1 MPAITY
7 ADFSGGLDRRLPI
20 NVQEASRLWVLR
32 NAYITLGK
40 RVQKRPA
47 IDIVSNGL
55 TGSVGL
61 KVVNDRLT
69 VFTAKASGFTPP
81 SGVSK
86 IELDLYNPYG
96 IGYAQLTD
104 VVYAEQ
110 FQGFP
115 YVVGYYFTKFTGA
128 SGFAVDGYTY
138 RHSYV
143 DGSPSTL
150 VTDGNC
156 PHTRAVTK
164 AASRIFAIADEVV
177 RYSAAG
183 AGRDWTTASDAGF
196 LPTSL
201 QQDTSSGARAV
212 GGYADKLVVFFAEN
226 AQIWT
231 VAVDP
236 SANAFVKRIDG
247 VGCELPQ
254 SLANFANDLMFL
266 SPFGFRSMT
275 QQAQTDR
282 IDDNDVGVA
291 IDKLV
296 VPDINPSLPAAGVAT
311 QVFGQWIPQLGQYW
325 AIFNMGTYSKAWVY
339 TYSRSSKIACWSE
352 YTFPVIITAAT
363 TLRGAVYVRTAG
375 ELYKLSTEVFVDQL
389 QTGAGDTVIPVE
401 IQMAF
406 QDAKQPGVD
415 KQFFGADYV
424 VQGSP
429 SVSFKYDPRDLDKE
443 GVSMTIPGDTRP
455 GEVQGVEMVCSSIA
469 PVFRHALDEDFS
481 LSATS
486 LYYYTLG
493 LTR

>member
-47 IDIVSNGL
+47 IDIVSNSL

-81 SGVSK
+81 PGVSK

-115 YVVGYYFTKFTGA
+115 YVVGYYFTKYTGP
-128 SGFAVDGYTY
+128 SGFAVDGYTF

-143 DGSPSTL
+143 DGNPSTL
-150 VTDGNC
+150 ITDSNC

-183 AGRDWTTASDAGF
+183 AARDWTTASDAGF

-247 VGCELPQ
+247 VGCYLPQ
-254 SLANFANDLMFL
+254 SLATFANDLIFL

-296 VPDINPSLPAAGVAT
+296 VPDIDGSLPAAGVAD

-352 YTFPVIITAAT
+352 YTFPIIITAAT
-363 TLRGAVYVRTAG
+363 TRGGEVFMRTAG

-389 QTGAGDTVIPVE
+389 QTGLGDTPIPVE
-401 IQMAF
+401 VQMAF
-406 QDAKQPGVD
+406 QDAKQPGVA

-424 VQGSP
+424 VEGSP

-469 PVFRHALDEDFS
+469 PVFRHAADEDFS
-481 LSATS
+481 LSAMS
-486 LYYYTLG
+486 LYYNSLG